1 MSNSDLRKK
10 YGNRAFEVGLALQP
24 RTFERRL
31 AQRDSLDQHFTK
43 LWLDYAITGLGQRP
57 ALDSRTR
64 YLVLTGQFTM
74 GKSLAALDDTVRA
87 ALAAGVKPREILET
101 VLQCQIYGGHTTADP
116 AIDLFYKI
124 AEELNLL
131 EELKNSQ
138 LPLDGN
144 DRTRSYEEESR
155 TWHPEDVAD
164 PRLAKLIKRHGWL
177 GIGRGLSLRPQN
189 HLAVVDN
196 YDLID
201 HEWTKVWEAFCY
213 QGMYSRGIVDDKTR
227 LLCMVGNCAA
237 IAEDVNARAHM
248 RAALQKGA
256 SPREV
261 IEVLFI
267 TTVNFGM
274 PPGLTALDIF
284 VDLME
289 KEGRLEEIG
298 SPLSRA
304 KMK

>member
-10 YGNRAFEVGLALQP
+10 YGDRAFEIGHKLQP

-43 LWLDYAITGLGQRP
+43 LWLDYAINGLGQRP
-57 ALDSRTR
+57 ALDDRTR
-64 YLVLTGQFTM
+64 FLVLIGQFTM
-74 GKSLAALDDTVRA
+74 GKSLAALDDTVRG

-101 VLQCQIYGGHTTADP
+101 ILQCQIYGGHTTADP
-116 AIDLFYKI
+116 AIDLFHKI

-131 EELKNSQ
+131 DELKKSQ

-144 DRTRSYEEESR
+144 DGKRSYEEESR
-155 TWHPEDVAD
+155 TWHPDDVND
-164 PRLAKLIKRHGWL
+164 PRFAGLIKGHGWL
-177 GIGRGLSLRPQN
+177 GIGRGMSLRPKN
-189 HLAVVDN
+189 HLSVLYN
-196 YDLID
+196 HDLID
-201 HEWTKVWEAFCY
+201 HEWTKLWEAFCY

-237 IAEDVNARAHM
+237 IAEEVNARAHM
-248 RAALQKGA
+248 RAALQQGA

-274 PPGLTALDIF
+274 PPGLAALDAF
-284 VDLME
+284 VELME
-289 KEGRLEEIG
+289 QLGRLDEIG
-298 SPLSRA
+298 NPLSRK